1 MFNVSDPFSHLSG
14 SAPKINNSFGH
25 SDSLFFQPHII
36 SPGLADTLS
45 MSPDLRFVAL
55 HCNFILAYVPSVS
68 LSLFLCHFPFH
79 QINFITTNYILYS
92 LTYPLARTRK
102 HTPHTHH
109 IHLIIPIIHHP
120 HCSTTKT
127 IVNYSRLPEIN
138 PIREELSSNSRGN
151 SLFENSLHNK
161 QYSMSPSL
169 LNNTNLSDMRM
180 RDEFVS
186 QTTKHMSSP
195 WEDQIL
201 QATKACEAWKTEMEE
216 SNRKVNSFLIPKP
229 RFASLDWPY

>member
-68 LSLFLCHFPFH
+68 LSLFFSVTFLSIKSILSQ
-79 QINFITTNYILYS
+79 QIISFIRSRIHS
-92 LTYPLARTRK
+92 RARAN
-102 HTPHTHH
+102 THH

-138 PIREELSSNSRGN
+138 PIREELSSSSRGN

-201 QATKACEAWKTEMEE
+201 QATKTCEAWKTEMEE
-216 SNRKVNSFLIPKP
+216 SNRKVNSFHIPKP
-229 RFASLDWPY
+229 RFASLHWPY